1 MAFYKYPRTPHLGS
15 KSTIVDDDR
24 RLSVK
29 ELTATVTAPGGA
41 VEGGAAKRGKQ
52 ESCSADGEK
61 QFTVVLQE
69 KVDGTNVSVHFEE
82 EWSPIVQKRS
92 GLLDVGE
99 AKQYQMFRDWVFNN
113 LERLFAVCGVEYC
126 LFGEWLW
133 CEHGVH
139 YNGLTSFFLAFDLLH
154 KESNVFVSTRVLS
167 EKLQAADFASP
178 PLLLEKTMTMREIG
192 RDLEELA
199 DAAMTVSQLSTEGVL
214 AEGVYVRIED
224 EERVLTRAKMRRG
237 TFVSGREDFGRNLK
251 LNELRSSR
259 EQYT

>member
-1 MAFYKYPRTPHLGS
+1 MAFFKYPRTPHLGS
-15 KSTIVDDDR
+15 RSTVVDDDK

-29 ELTATVTAPGGA
+29 EFAAMVEAAP
-41 VEGGAAKRGKQ
+41 AAQTRAKDAR
-52 ESCSADGEK
+52 EVAEVGEER
-61 QFTVVLQE
+61 QYTVVLQE

-82 EWSPIVQKRS
+82 EWTPIVQKRS

-113 LERLFAVCGVEYC
+113 LERLFSVCGEEYC

-154 KESNVFVSTRVLS
+154 KATKVFVSTGILL
-167 EKLQAADFASP
+167 EKLSAAGIESP
-178 PLLLEKTMTMREIG
+178 PLLLQKSMTMKEIG

-199 DAAMTVSQLSTEGVL
+199 ASAMAGSQLSTEGAL

-224 EERVLTRAKMRRG
+224 EGQVLTRAKMRRS
-237 TFVSGREDFGRNLK
+237 TFVSGREDFARNLK
-251 LNELRSSR
+251 VNELRSSR